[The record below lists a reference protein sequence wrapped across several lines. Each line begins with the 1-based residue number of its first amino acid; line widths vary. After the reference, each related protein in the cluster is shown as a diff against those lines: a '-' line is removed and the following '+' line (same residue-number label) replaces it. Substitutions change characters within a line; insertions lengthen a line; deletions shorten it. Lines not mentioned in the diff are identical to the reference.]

1 MNSNTLLYYNR
12 VVPVS
17 MGSLRYVRY
26 IVSDRRALAKQ
37 RSLETLGRQLD
48 GKAKRPRGSIL

>member
-1 MNSNTLLYYNR
+1 MNANTVLYYNR

-17 MGSLRYVRY
+17 NASFRYLRY

-37 RSLETLGRQLD
+37 HSLETFGR
-48 GKAKRPRGSIL
+48 